1 MTDLSSFSSVAATA
15 QEAEQPKKAHQPNP
29 AAILGEGDFLNV
41 IRLTP
46 LVSIDLIV
54 TDGNRRV
61 LLGQRRNRPAQDSWF
76 VPGGRVRKGES
87 LDTAFTRVVR
97 DELGIA
103 SVQRSSSRLFGVF
116 EHYYDD
122 NFAGVPDIATHYV
135 ALAYS
140 ITLSGSVP
148 IGRFD
153 QHSGYAW
160 LLPTEVLTREDV
172 HPNAKAY
179 FR

>member
-1 MTDLSSFSSVAATA
+1 VTDLSSFSAVADADSTA
-15 QEAEQPKKAHQPNP
+15 QAAKSP
-29 AAILGEGDFLNV
+29 AAVHASHLDEADFLDV
-41 IRLTP
+41 VRLTP

-61 LLGQRRNRPAQDSWF
+61 LLGQRRNRPAQGSWF
-76 VPGGRVRKGES
+76 VPGGRVMKGET

-103 SVQRSSSRLFGVF
+103 SVQRSASRLFGVF
-116 EHYYDD
+116 EHHYDE
-122 NFAGVPDIATHYV
+122 NFAGVAGVTTHYV
-135 ALAYS
+135 VLAYS
-140 ITLSGSVP
+140 IALSGAVP

-160 LLPTEVLTREDV
+160 LMPSEVFDRDDV

>member
-1 MTDLSSFSSVAATA
+1 VTDLSSFSSVAAA
-15 QEAEQPKKAHQPNP
+15 AKEAGHAGKPQKAN
-29 AAILGEGDFLNV
+29 AGAILEEGDFLDV

-46 LVSIDLIV
+46 LISITLIV

-61 LLGQRRNRPAQDSWF
+61 LLGQRRNRPAQDAWF
-76 VPGGRVRKGES
+76 VPGGRVRKGET
-87 LDTAFTRVVR
+87 LDGAFTRVVR

-103 SVQRSSSRLFGVF
+103 SMQRSSSRLFGVF
-116 EHYYDD
+116 EHHYDD
-122 NFAGVPDIATHYV
+122 NFAGVPDIGTHCV

-140 ITLSGSVP
+140 LTLSGSVP

-160 LLPTEVLTREDV
+160 LLPTEVLTRDDV
-172 HPNAKAY
+172 HPNAKTY

>member
-1 MTDLSSFSSVAATA
+1 VTDLSSFSAVADADGA
-15 QEAEQPKKAHQPNP
+15 APLIKPLAHVRASHLNEA
-29 AAILGEGDFLNV
+29 DFLDV
-41 IRLTP
+41 VRLTP

-61 LLGQRRNRPAQDSWF
+61 LLGQRRNRPAQGSWF
-76 VPGGRVRKGES
+76 VPGGRVMKGET

-103 SVQRSSSRLFGVF
+103 SVQRSASRLFGVF
-116 EHYYDD
+116 EHHYND
-122 NFAGVPDIATHYV
+122 NFAGVAGITTHYV
-135 ALAYS
+135 VLAYS
-140 ITLSGSVP
+140 IAVGGVVP

-160 LLPTEVLTREDV
+160 LMPTEVLSREDV

>member
-1 MTDLSSFSSVAATA
+1 MQNAPSRLN
-15 QEAEQPKKAHQPNP
+15 PHLGKA
-29 AAILGEGDFLNV
+29 DFLDV
-41 IRLTP
+41 VRLTP

-61 LLGQRRNRPAQDSWF
+61 LLGQRRNRPAQGSWF
-76 VPGGRVRKGES
+76 VPGGRIMKGET

-103 SVQRSSSRLFGVF
+103 SVERSASRLFGVF
-116 EHYYDD
+116 EHHYDE
-122 NFAGVPDIATHYV
+122 NFAGVADIPTHYV
-135 ALAYS
+135 VLAYS
-140 ITLSGSVP
+140 ITLGGAVP

-160 LLPTEVLTREDV
+160 LLPTEVLTRSDV

>member
-1 MTDLSSFSSVAATA
+1 VTDLSSFSAVADTDGA
-15 QEAEQPKKAHQPNP
+15 QQLIKSPVSLRASHLDEA
-29 AAILGEGDFLNV
+29 DFLDV
-41 IRLTP
+41 VRLTP

-61 LLGQRRNRPAQDSWF
+61 LLGQRRNRPAQGSWF
-76 VPGGRVRKGES
+76 VPGGRVMKGET
-87 LDTAFTRVVR
+87 LDAAFTRVVR

-103 SVQRSSSRLFGVF
+103 SVQRSASRLFGVF
-116 EHYYDD
+116 EHHYDD
-122 NFAGVPDIATHYV
+122 NFAGAAGITTHYV
-135 ALAYS
+135 VLAYS
-140 ITLSGSVP
+140 ITLGGAAP

-160 LLPTEVLTREDV
+160 LMRAEVLNRDDV

>member
-1 MTDLSSFSSVAATA
+1 MTDLSSLSSVAAAA
-15 QEAEQPKKAHQPNP
+15 QQADLLKKAPP
-29 AAILGEGDFLNV
+29 SDAPVILVDTDFLNA

-61 LLGQRRNRPAQDSWF
+61 LLGQRRNRPAQETWF
-76 VPGGRVRKGES
+76 IPGGRVRKGET
-87 LDTAFTRVVR
+87 LDTAFTRVVC

-116 EHYYDD
+116 EHFYED

-135 ALAYS
+135 SLAYS
-140 ITLSGSVP
+140 IMLGGSVP
-148 IGRFD
+148 NGRFD
-153 QHSGYAW
+153 QHSDYAW
-160 LLPTEVLTREDV
+160 LMPAEVLAREDV

>member
-1 MTDLSSFSSVAATA
+1 MTDLSSPAPVEPLGQPRKTSREGAPGFLDETA
-15 QEAEQPKKAHQPNP
+15 
-29 AAILGEGDFLNV
+29 FLDV

-54 TDGNRRV
+54 NDGHRHV
-61 LLGQRRNRPAQDSWF
+61 LLGQRRNRPARDTWF
-76 VPGGRVRKGES
+76 VPGGRVTKGES
-87 LDTAFTRVVR
+87 LDAAFTRVVR

-103 SVQRSSSRLFGVF
+103 GMQRSSARLYGVF

-122 NFAGVPDIATHYV
+122 NFAGVPDVTTHYIV
-135 ALAYS
+135 LAYS
-140 ITLSGSVP
+140 IGMNGSAP

-153 QHSGYAW
+153 QHSGYKW
-160 LLPTEVLTREDV
+160 LLPTEVLSRGDV
-172 HPNAKAY
+172 HANAKAY

>member
-15 QEAEQPKKAHQPNP
+15 QEAEHPKKAQPQNA
-29 AAILGEGDFLNV
+29 AAILGEGDFLDV

-76 VPGGRVRKGES
+76 VPGGRIRKGET

-116 EHYYDD
+116 EHHYDD
-122 NFAGVPDIATHYV
+122 NFAGAPDVATHYV
-135 ALAYS
+135 VLAYS
-140 ITLSGSVP
+140 ITLSGTVP

-160 LLPTEVLTREDV
+160 LLPTEVLTRNDV

>member
-1 MTDLSSFSSVAATA
+1 MTDLSSFSAVADTQDVA
-15 QEAEQPKKAHQPNP
+15 QLTMSPEPVRASHLDRA
-29 AAILGEGDFLNV
+29 DFLDV
-41 IRLTP
+41 VRLTP

-76 VPGGRVRKGES
+76 VPGGRVKKNET

-103 SVQRSSSRLFGVF
+103 SVQRSASRLFGVF
-116 EHYYDD
+116 EHFYHD
-122 NFAGVPDIATHYV
+122 NFAGIEGVATHYV
-135 ALAYS
+135 VLAYS
-140 ITLSGSVP
+140 LTLSGSVP
-148 IGRFD
+148 IGCFD

-160 LLPTEVLTREDV
+160 LMPTEVLNRDDV
-172 HPNAKAY
+172 HPNTKAY

>member
-1 MTDLSSFSSVAATA
+1 MTDLSSFSAVADTHGTAHPAKSPATA
-15 QEAEQPKKAHQPNP
+15 SASHLNEA
-29 AAILGEGDFLNV
+29 DFLDV
-41 IRLTP
+41 VRLTP

-61 LLGQRRNRPAQDSWF
+61 LLGQRRNRPAQGMWF
-76 VPGGRVRKGES
+76 VPGGRVMKGET

-103 SVQRSSSRLFGVF
+103 SVQRSASRLFGVF
-116 EHYYDD
+116 EHHYDD
-122 NFAGVPDIATHYV
+122 NFAGVADIKTHYV
-135 ALAYS
+135 VLAYS
-140 ITLSGSVP
+140 ITLGGAVP
-148 IGRFD
+148 IGRFV

-160 LLPTEVLTREDV
+160 LLPTEVLSRDDV

>member
-1 MTDLSSFSSVAATA
+1 VTDLSSFSSVAAAA
-15 QEAEQPKKAHQPNP
+15 QQADLLKKAPVSD
-29 AAILGEGDFLNV
+29 ASVVLDDGDFLNA

-76 VPGGRVRKGES
+76 VPGGRVRKGET

-103 SVQRSSSRLFGVF
+103 SVQRSACSSTTTTTTLQASRALARTMSRSLIRSCWAARCRSAASI
-116 EHYYDD
+116 
-122 NFAGVPDIATHYV
+122 NIATTH
-135 ALAYS
+135 
-140 ITLSGSVP
+140 G
-148 IGRFD
+148 
-153 QHSGYAW
+153 
-160 LLPTEVLTREDV
+160 
-172 HPNAKAY
+172 
-179 FR
+179 

>member
-1 MTDLSSFSSVAATA
+1 VTDLSSFSSVAAVA
-15 QEAEQPKKAHQPNP
+15 QETEQPRKAQLPSP
-29 AAILGEGDFLNV
+29 AAMLDEEDFLDV

-76 VPGGRVRKGES
+76 VPGGRVRKGET

-122 NFAGVPDIATHYV
+122 NFAGVPNIATHYV

-153 QHSGYAW
+153 QHSGYTW
-160 LLPTEVLTREDV
+160 LLPAEVLSRDDV

>member
-1 MTDLSSFSSVAATA
+1 VTDLSSFSSVAAAA
-15 QEAEQPKKAHQPNP
+15 QEVEQPKKTQTPNP
-29 AAILGEGDFLNV
+29 AAMLDEGDFLDI

-76 VPGGRVRKGES
+76 VPGGRVRKGET

-122 NFAGVPDIATHYV
+122 NFAGVPNITTHYV

-153 QHSGYAW
+153 QHSDYAW
-160 LLPTEVLTREDV
+160 LLPTEVLTRDDV

>member
-1 MTDLSSFSSVAATA
+1 MTDLSSFSAIAETDGSQQQIKSPASLHAAHLD
-15 QEAEQPKKAHQPNP
+15 EA
-29 AAILGEGDFLNV
+29 DFLDV
-41 IRLTP
+41 VRLTP

-61 LLGQRRNRPAQDSWF
+61 LLGQRRNRPAQGSWF
-76 VPGGRVRKGES
+76 VPGGRVMKGET
-87 LDTAFTRVVR
+87 LDAAFTRVVR

-103 SVQRSSSRLFGVF
+103 SVQRSASRLFGVF
-116 EHYYDD
+116 EHHYDE
-122 NFAGVPDIATHYV
+122 NFAGAAGITTHYV
-135 ALAYS
+135 VLAYS
-140 ITLSGSVP
+140 ITLGGAVP

-160 LLPTEVLTREDV
+160 LMRTEVLSRDDV

>member
-1 MTDLSSFSSVAATA
+1 VTDLSSFSSVAAAA
-15 QEAEQPKKAHQPNP
+15 QEAEQPKKAQLPSP
-29 AAILGEGDFLNV
+29 AAMLDEGDFLNV

-76 VPGGRVRKGES
+76 VPGGRVRKGET

-160 LLPTEVLTREDV
+160 LLPTEVLSRDDV

>member
-15 QEAEQPKKAHQPNP
+15 QQAEHPRKAHSPNGS
-29 AAILGEGDFLNV
+29 AVLDQVDFLHA

-54 TDGNRRV
+54 SDGNRRV
-61 LLGQRRNRPAQDSWF
+61 LLGQRRNRPAQDTWF
-76 VPGGRVRKGES
+76 VPGGRIRKGET

-103 SVQRSSSRLFGVF
+103 SVQRSSSRFFGVF

-122 NFAGVPDIATHYV
+122 NFCGVQGISTHYV
-135 ALAYS
+135 VLAYS
-140 ITLSGSVP
+140 IMLSGSVP

-153 QHSGYAW
+153 QHSDYAW
-160 LLPTEVLTREDV
+160 LMPAEVLARDDV

>member
-1 MTDLSSFSSVAATA
+1 MTDLSSFASVAAAA
-15 QEAEQPKKAHQPNP
+15 QQDNLLKKALPSDAP
-29 AAILGEGDFLNV
+29 VILDDTDFLTA

-61 LLGQRRNRPAQDSWF
+61 LLGQRRNRPAQDTWF
-76 VPGGRVRKGES
+76 VPGGRVLKGET
-87 LDTAFTRVVR
+87 LDAAFTRVVR

-116 EHYYDD
+116 EHHYDD

-135 ALAYS
+135 VLAYS
-140 ITLSGSVP
+140 IMLSGSVP

-153 QHSGYAW
+153 QHSDYAW
-160 LLPTEVLTREDV
+160 LLTAEVMAREDV
-172 HPNAKAY
+172 HPNTKMY

>member
-1 MTDLSSFSSVAATA
+1 MTDLSSFSSVAAAA
-15 QEAEQPKKAHQPNP
+15 QQADLLKKAPP
-29 AAILGEGDFLNV
+29 SDAPAILDDTDFLSA

-61 LLGQRRNRPAQDSWF
+61 LLGERRNRPAQNTWF
-76 VPGGRVRKGES
+76 VPGGRIRKGET

-103 SVQRSSSRLFGVF
+103 SVQRSSSRFFGVF
-116 EHYYDD
+116 EHFYDD
-122 NFAGVPDIATHYV
+122 NFSGVQGVPTHYV
-135 ALAYS
+135 VLAYS
-140 ITLSGSVP
+140 ITLSGSAP

-160 LLPTEVLTREDV
+160 LMPAEVLAREDV